1 MKKKS
6 RYDLENIFQNT
17 LTFFL
22 RYTTINKRAKNDAL
36 FSAHFKQN
44 LFKIVTN
51 YYFIGGERDANI

>member
-6 RYDLENIFQNT
+6 RYDLENIFQNA

-22 RYTTINKRAKNDAL
+22 RYTTINKRAKTMHC